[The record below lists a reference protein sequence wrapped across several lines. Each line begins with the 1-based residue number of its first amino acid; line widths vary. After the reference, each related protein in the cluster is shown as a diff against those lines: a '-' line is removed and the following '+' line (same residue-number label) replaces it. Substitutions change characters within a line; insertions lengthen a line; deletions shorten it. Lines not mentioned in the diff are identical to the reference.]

1 MRSSP
6 GVSTLIL
13 VYVTVAKVRA
23 IFIDADTKKKG
34 VQLSDHELKQ
44 YVLLM
49 TPPFFLQDITYLTR
63 IQMLLKL

>member
-34 VQLSDHELKQ
+34 VQLSDYELKQ

-63 IQMLLKL
+63 IRMLLKL